1 MCVLSRSVVSDSLQP
16 LGLPPARHLCPWD
29 SPGKNTGVG
38 CHALL
43 QRIFP
48 TQESNPH
55 ILSLLRWQAGSLP
68 LVPPGK
74 LDKDLTDAKCLK
86 PKDWIKKNACW
97 SMSWLAE
104 QPKRSDSL
112 CQEDLERQG
121 SAACHLRHL
130 GCHLTSLSQSPHL

>member
-1 MCVLSRSVVSDSLQP
+1 MTVKVKVTQLSSTFCDPMDSLQSMEFSRP
-16 LGLPPARHLCPWD
+16 
-29 SPGKNTGVG
+29 NTGVG
-38 CHALL
+38 SLSLL

-55 ILSLLRWQAGSLP
+55 LLSLLRWQAGSLP

-104 QPKRSDSL
+104 QLKRSDSL

-121 SAACHLRHL
+121 SAACHLRRL
-130 GCHLTSLSQSPHL
+130 GCHLASLSQSPHL